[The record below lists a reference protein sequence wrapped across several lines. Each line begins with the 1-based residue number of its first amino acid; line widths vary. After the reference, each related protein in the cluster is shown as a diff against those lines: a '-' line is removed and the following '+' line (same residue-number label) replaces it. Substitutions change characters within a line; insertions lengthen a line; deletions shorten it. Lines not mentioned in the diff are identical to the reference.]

1 MGETVRRR
9 LGNGAA
15 QVIRLP
21 RRTLALATLLLL
33 ITAGAGWGGAYL
45 WAAYHLRA
53 AREALEHYH
62 TNEALPHLQACLSVW
77 PRDPQ
82 ILLLAARAARRT
94 GEFDWADHYLDQYQ
108 EQRGKDDED
117 LFIERVLVSAER
129 GEVNSVSRFC
139 QALVERNHPATPLIL
154 EALANGYLRRARPGD
169 AEQVLKEWLK
179 RQPDN
184 PQALHIRGQVYDE
197 ELRHHDAITDY
208 RRVLAIDP
216 KMEEA
221 RLRLCESLMH
231 LGLTNEALPHLEY
244 LSQRRPN
251 NLKIQVYLARCYDRM
266 ERLDEAE
273 QILTAILDRQP
284 DYGPALAE
292 RGKLALR
299 AGRTSEAE
307 QWLRQAVERGPGD
320 VQAHYQLALC
330 LEMNGKA
337 EEAQQVRA
345 HLEEVEDD
353 MRRIQDISKEKM
365 QQSPH
370 DPNLHYELGA
380 IALRYGLVESGLRW
394 LHRALK
400 EDPKHVPTHKALMEY
415 YQSIGAFARAAEHRR
430 KAGISSPD

>member
-1 MGETVRRR
+1 
-9 LGNGAA
+9 L
-15 QVIRLP
+15 VIV
-21 RRTLALATLLLL
+21 ALLLL
-33 ITAGAGWGGAYL
+33 IGLGIALGTGMVGTYL

-53 AREALEHYH
+53 AREAVERYH
-62 TNEALPHLQACLSVW
+62 THEALPHLQACLTVW
-77 PRDPQ
+77 PRDPET
-82 ILLLAARAARRT
+82 LFLAARAARRT

-108 EQRGKDDED
+108 ELRGKDDED

-208 RRVLAIDP
+208 RHVLAIDP
-216 KMEEA
+216 DMEET
-221 RLRLCESLMH
+221 RLRLCESLVH
-231 LGLTNEALPHLEY
+231 LGLTNEALPHLEH
-244 LSQRRPN
+244 LSRRRPG
-251 NLKIQVYLARCYDRM
+251 NLKVQVYLARCYDRM
-266 ERLDEAE
+266 GRSDEAE
-273 QILTAILDRQP
+273 QILTVLLDRQP

-299 AGRTSEAE
+299 AGRTREAE
-307 QWLRQAVERGPGD
+307 TWLRQAVERGSGD
-320 VQAHYQLALC
+320 VMAHYQLALC
-330 LEMNGKA
+330 LEKNGKS

-345 HLEEVEDD
+345 YLEELEGD
-353 MRRIQDISKEKM
+353 MRRIQDISREKM

-400 EDPKHVPTHKALMEY
+400 EDPHHAPSHKALMEY
-415 YQSIGAFARAAEHRR
+415 YQRTHDFQLAAEHRR
-430 KAGISSPD
+430 QLENCKEGRMALWP

>member
-1 MGETVRRR
+1 V
-9 LGNGAA
+9 
-15 QVIRLP
+15 
-21 RRTLALATLLLL
+21 
-33 ITAGAGWGGAYL
+33 
-45 WAAYHLRA
+45 
-53 AREALEHYH
+53 EHYH

-82 ILLLAARAARRT
+82 TLLLAARSARRT

-108 EQRGKDDED
+108 ELRGKDDEA

-154 EALANGYLRRARPGD
+154 EALANGYLRRARPRD
-169 AEQVLKEWLK
+169 AERALEEWLK

-184 PQALHIRGQVYDE
+184 PQALHIRGQMHDE
-197 ELRHHDAITDY
+197 ELRTHDAITDY

-216 KMEEA
+216 KMEDA

-251 NLKIQVYLARCYDRM
+251 NPKIQVHLARCYDRI
-266 ERLDEAE
+266 ERLADAE
-273 QILTAILDRQP
+273 QILTALLDRQP

-307 QWLRQAVERGPGD
+307 QWLRQAVERQPGD
-320 VQAHYQLALC
+320 ILAHYQFALC
-330 LEMNGKA
+330 LEKNGKA

-345 HLEEVEDD
+345 HLVEVEGD

-370 DPNLHYELGA
+370 DPDLHYELGA

-394 LHRALK
+394 LHRALN
-400 EDPKHVPTHKALMEY
+400 EDPNHAPTHKALMEY
-415 YQSIGAFARAAEHRR
+415 YQSIGAFGRAAEHRR